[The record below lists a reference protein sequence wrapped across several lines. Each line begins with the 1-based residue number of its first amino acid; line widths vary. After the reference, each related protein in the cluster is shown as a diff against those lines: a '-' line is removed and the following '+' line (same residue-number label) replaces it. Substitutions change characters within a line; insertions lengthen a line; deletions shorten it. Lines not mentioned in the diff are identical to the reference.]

1 MSQDKLYT
9 HFAELRSTHSISC
22 KNVSPKN
29 TFWTQ
34 GGCSNLELQYESL
47 LYVIF
52 LSTLPKIFLYKV
64 HIFFW
69 CKMVIS
75 RHLNFLHINFSHH
88 CSPNYNQTTQR
99 ATFYS
104 PLQLQVNK
112 LERRMFLLAF
122 ILILQNNT
130 IFRRIFSFKK
140 KNKTLTM
147 CSNCSLRLVL

>member
-1 MSQDKLYT
+1 MYLQRTLS
-9 HFAELRSTHSISC
+9 ELRVVVQTWNFNM
-22 KNVSPKN
+22 KAY
-29 TFWTQ
+29 FM
-34 GGCSNLELQYESL
+34 L
-47 LYVIF
+47 F
-52 LSTLPKIFLYKV
+52 FFSTLPKIFLYKV

-140 KNKTLTM
+140 KIKLWP
-147 CSNCSLRLVL
+147 CALIAALD